1 MEGERRVTEGA
12 DMGKLDGKV
21 ALITGGARGQGRSHA
36 LAFAR
41 EGADIVVCD
50 SVTPIDTIPCR
61 MPGEADLKETAH
73 LVEQFDRRALSIRAD
88 VRDSEQLSAVV
99 DQAISEFGK
108 IDILIANAG
117 ICSPRPLVDISDQE
131 WDVMVDVDLGG
142 VFKSIRAVAP
152 HMIERGYGRI
162 IATSSMVGR
171 SPVGLLAHYVAAK
184 WGVIGLVKAA
194 ALELAPYH
202 ITVNAICPTNVDT
215 DMIHG
220 NSAMY
225 EIFAPGVDNPTR
237 EDVIPAYSSINAMP
251 VPWVQPEDISAGM
264 LFYASDEAH
273 YVTGET
279 LSIAAGWNA
288 SNTA

>member
-1 MEGERRVTEGA
+1 
-12 DMGKLDGKV
+12 MGKLDGKV

-36 LAFAR
+36 LAFAS

-50 SVTPIDTIPCR
+50 SVKPVETIPCR
-61 MPGEADLKETAH
+61 MPTDADLKETVR
-73 LVEQFDRRALSIRAD
+73 LVEQLDRRALSIHAD
-88 VRDSEQLSAVV
+88 VRDSQQMNAVV
-99 DQAISEFGK
+99 DQAISELGK

-117 ICSPRPLVDISDQE
+117 ICSPRPLVDISDEE
-131 WDVMVDVDLGG
+131 WDVMVDVNLGG

-152 HMIERGYGRI
+152 HMIEREYGRI
-162 IATSSMVGR
+162 VATSSMVGR

-194 ALELAPYH
+194 ALELAPYN

-220 NSAMY
+220 NPAMY
-225 EIFAPGVDNPTR
+225 EIFAPDIEKPTR
-237 EDVIPAYSSINAMP
+237 EDVIPAYTSINAMP
-251 VPWVQPEDISAGM
+251 VPWVQPADISAGM
-264 LFYASDEAH
+264 LFYVSDEAR